1 MGWALIALAGCA
13 VVPDRPA
20 VSSYECMK
28 AVRDALPAG
37 LDNKR
42 AHCLAAGGIAQRC
55 SVFEAD
61 LAGLGKE
68 VRDVFTGGDAS
79 WADWRADRTGIRCV
93 KLGKT
98 AEALATCCQEAGDW
112 GRSGEGW
119 QSAHSGRS
127 RLTAFVNQCG
137 VLI

>member
-1 MGWALIALAGCA
+1 M
-13 VVPDRPA
+13 VPDRPA

-37 LDNKR
+37 LDDKR

-79 WADWRADRTGIRCV
+79 WADWRADRTGIRCA
-93 KLGKT
+93 KQAKNGQTLG
-98 AEALATCCQEAGDW
+98 ACCEAAGD
-112 GRSGEGW
+112 
-119 QSAHSGRS
+119 
-127 RLTAFVNQCG
+127 
-137 VLI
+137 